1 MKKLAILGS
10 TGSIGTQALE
20 VASEFPE
27 LFKIEVLSADT
38 NWKLLAEQAIRFNP
52 STVAIADSGAFN
64 SLRKAVPS
72 HIEVVAGSTSITEIT
87 HYPSVDTVLNAIV
100 GFAGLLPTIHAA
112 RAGKN
117 IALANKESLVI
128 GGEFIMQLSREFKSQ
143 ITPIDSEHAAIFQ
156 CLQGE
161 ENNTVEKV
169 YLTASG
175 GPFLDYPLKKLQQ
188 VSVADALKHPSWKM
202 GKKIS
207 IDSATMLNKGFE
219 MIGAQWLF
227 NLKPEQLEVL
237 IHPQSVV
244 HSMVQFTDGSIKAQL
259 GPADMRLPILYALS
273 YPNRLSTPYKRLNFL
288 DYPELEF
295 SKPNMALFQNLQL
308 AIEAM
313 KKGGNMPLVL
323 NAANEVAVN
332 AFLQEKIKFSEIAH
346 INETILAKT
355 SYLSQPAPEDYILLH
370 GEAVKMALDLIG

>member
-38 NWKLLAEQAIRFNP
+38 NWKLLADQAIRFNP

-72 HIEVVAGSTSITEIT
+72 HIEVVAGSSSITEIA
-87 HYPSVDTVLNAIV
+87 HYPSIDTVLNAIV

-128 GGEFIMQLSREFKSQ
+128 GGEFIMQLTREFKSQ

-161 ENNTVEKV
+161 ANNTVEKV

-175 GPFLDYPLKKLQQ
+175 GPFLDYPLNKLKQ

-259 GPADMRLPILYALS
+259 GPTDMRLPILYALS
-273 YPNRLSTPYKRLNFL
+273 YPNRLSTSYNRLNFL

-295 SKPNMALFQNLQL
+295 SKPNMALFPNLQL

-332 AFLQEKIKFSEIAH
+332 AFLQERIKFSEIAH

-370 GEAVKMALDLIG
+370 GEAVKMALALIG

>member
-1 MKKLAILGS
+1 MKKLAIFGS

-20 VASEFPE
+20 VVSEFPD
-27 LFKIEVLSADT
+27 LFKIEALSADN

-52 STVAIADSGAFN
+52 STVAIADSDAFN
-64 SLRKAVPS
+64 ALRKAVPK
-72 HIEVVAGSTSITEIT
+72 HIEVVAGLSSITEIA
-87 HYPSVDTVLNAIV
+87 HYPSIDTVLNAIV

-112 RAGKN
+112 KAGKN

-128 GGEFIMQLSREFKSQ
+128 GGEFIMQLTRESKSQ

-161 ENNTVEKV
+161 ANNTVEKV

-175 GPFLDYPLKKLQQ
+175 GPFLDYPLNKLKQ

-227 NLKPEQLEVL
+227 NLKPNQLEVL

-259 GPADMRLPILYALS
+259 GPTDMRLPILYALS
-273 YPNRLSTPYKRLNFL
+273 YPNRLSTSYNRLNFL

-332 AFLQEKIKFSEIAH
+332 AFLQERIKFSEIAH

-370 GEAVKMALDLIG
+370 REAVKMALALIG